1 METGARRTWDQQSSA
16 ALHPSLLSVLEAQ
29 GQATPLWVRVLETPG
44 SFSLHGETV
53 CGAGAEHSS
62 ANRVGK
68 GSVREGQT
76 DR

>member
-1 METGARRTWDQQSSA
+1 MTRTI
-16 ALHPSLLSVLEAQ
+16 L
-29 GQATPLWVRVLETPG
+29 GGCWVTVLETPG
-44 SFSLHGETV
+44 SFSLGGETV
-53 CGAGAEHSS
+53 RDAAVGHSG